1 MPDRRSPSSCP
12 GAPPGSLRRSLT
24 QGNIH
29 CAEPVYG
36 WFTRV
41 VGGGDGAP
49 CRCRLWPMAPGA
61 AAIGVRMPPE
71 DPGAGRA
78 GQRPLRGESR
88 RPFWVSGGV
97 ASVGAAS
104 FFSDAGH
111 EIATAVLPSF
121 LTSVLRGS
129 AGVLGVIEGLSDAL
143 LGVATLVASLAPQ
156 DAYGR
161 AFGVERAGDNLGAVA
176 GPLLAAL
183 LVAVVG
189 IRHSFYFALLP
200 GVGAALAISVAAA
213 RAPRVATAGRGPA
226 RLELGGLRRA
236 GLLGPLLPVA
246 MFELGNVTTTLLILR
261 ATGLLHH
268 GGRSLTAAASLAIL
282 IYAAHNLVATVT
294 ALLGGGWVDRGGP
307 QRGPRRVFATGAA
320 VYVVAYGGFALG
332 VRAWPALL
340 VVFCMAGDRKST

>member
-1 MPDRRSPSSCP
+1 MPGRYRSRTTPSARCPQPRRPS
-12 GAPPGSLRRSLT
+12 RR
-24 QGNIH
+24 
-29 CAEPVYG
+29 
-36 WFTRV
+36 
-41 VGGGDGAP
+41 VGCGGDGAP

-78 GQRPLRGESR
+78 GQRPLMGESR

-143 LGVATLVASLAPQ
+143 LGVAKLVAGPLADNPAQ
-156 DAYGR
+156 RVRIARGGYLLT
-161 AFGVERAGDNLGAVA
+161 GVFTAAIGLSAAVWQA

-236 GLLGPLLPVA
+236 
-246 MFELGNVTTTLLILR
+246 
-261 ATGLLHH
+261 
-268 GGRSLTAAASLAIL
+268 
-282 IYAAHNLVATVT
+282 
-294 ALLGGGWVDRGGP
+294 
-307 QRGPRRVFATGAA
+307 
-320 VYVVAYGGFALG
+320 
-332 VRAWPALL
+332 
-340 VVFCMAGDRKST
+340 

>member
-1 MPDRRSPSSCP
+1 MPGRYRSRTTPSARCPQPRRPS
-12 GAPPGSLRRSLT
+12 RR
-24 QGNIH
+24 
-29 CAEPVYG
+29 
-36 WFTRV
+36 
-41 VGGGDGAP
+41 VGCGGDGAP

-78 GQRPLRGESR
+78 GQRPLMGESR

-143 LGVATLVASLAPQ
+143 LGVAKLVAGPLADNPAQRVRIARGGYLLTGVFTAAIGLSAAVWQAGVLRAAAWVARGARVPARDALLASLAPQ

-236 GLLGPLLPVA
+236 GLLGPLLP
-246 MFELGNVTTTLLILR
+246 
-261 ATGLLHH
+261 
-268 GGRSLTAAASLAIL
+268 
-282 IYAAHNLVATVT
+282 
-294 ALLGGGWVDRGGP
+294 
-307 QRGPRRVFATGAA
+307 
-320 VYVVAYGGFALG
+320 
-332 VRAWPALL
+332 
-340 VVFCMAGDRKST
+340 